1 MYRDMKLKNILS
13 IFCFLFVAV
22 ACSSED
28 DMMNDVDL
36 EVKSA
41 SEVYASLNV
50 SLGTGNI
57 PTKAVENADTEN
69 PTANESAVKNCYL
82 AVFDADTKELL
93 ASRLYNEPESSE
105 DKITYV
111 LNDNIV
117 FKVSSL
123 KDEYPNL
130 LFVAIAHMNSNKGD
144 YAPYSS
150 ISHVQAC
157 TTYNELMAVSLKE
170 DPTVLVKVGE
180 RTIQKDEFDKYVNVS
195 TEMISQGGGKERIQ
209 IDVKQRSAGIELEEL
224 KVMSAAGAVDSI
236 KVTSLQL
243 INMVSSSNVGGQIEN
258 PDTEDSEIRTTE
270 DITSDDQIHLPNL
283 LGSRFYTYENPVSN
297 NDKTKLRIKYSYTF
311 NGKKE
316 TGSSIFTIK
325 TPADNAD
332 GYTEE
337 VKANHIYKLTVN
349 ITNGVVDVTVKL
361 ATKDWKYDSSTN
373 DFEFTYKN

>member
-1 MYRDMKLKNILS
+1 MKLKNILS

-57 PTKAVENADTEN
+57 PTKAVNNAGTEN
-69 PTANESAVKNCYL
+69 PTDKESAVMNCYL
-82 AVFDADTKELL
+82 AVFDANTKKLL
-93 ASRLYNEPESSE
+93 ASHLYNEPKSSG
-105 DKITYV
+105 DGVTYV

-123 KDEYPNL
+123 EAEYPDL
-130 LFVAIAHMNSNKGD
+130 LLVAIAHMNSNEGFH
-144 YAPYSS
+144 APYSS
-150 ISHVQAC
+150 ISAVQAC
-157 TTYNELMAVSLKE
+157 TTYEELMAVSLKE

-180 RTIQKDEFDKYVNVS
+180 LTINKEEFGDYVNVS
-195 TEMISQGGGKERIQ
+195 KEMISQGGGKKRIQ

-224 KVMSAAGAVDSI
+224 NVISAAGTVADI

-243 INMVSSSNVGGQIEN
+243 INMVSSSKVGGQVER
-258 PDTEDSEIRTTE
+258 PDTEESEIR
-270 DITSDDQIHLPNL
+270 ITGEKNNDNQVRYDNL

-297 NDKTKLRIKYSYTF
+297 TNKTKLRIEYSYTL
-311 NGKKE
+311 NGKEE

-325 TPADNAD
+325 TPADNAV

>member
-1 MYRDMKLKNILS
+1 MKLKNILS

-57 PTKAVENADTEN
+57 PTKAVENAGTEN
-69 PTANESAVKNCYL
+69 PTVNESAVMNCYL
-82 AVFDADTKELL
+82 AVFDADTKKLL
-93 ASRLYNEPESSE
+93 ASRLYNEPKSSE
-105 DKITYV
+105 DNVTYV

-123 KDEYPNL
+123 EAEYPNL
-130 LFVAIAHMNSNKGD
+130 LLVAIAHMNSNAGD

-150 ISHVQAC
+150 ISEVQAC
-157 TTYNELMAVSLKE
+157 STYEDLMAVSLKE
-170 DPTVLVKVGE
+170 DPTVLVKVGAL
-180 RTIQKDEFDKYVNVS
+180 TIPKEKFGDYVNVS
-195 TEMISQGGGKERIQ
+195 KEMISQGGGKNRIQ

-224 KVMSAAGAVDSI
+224 KVKSAAGTVDNV

-243 INMVSSSNVGGQIEN
+243 INMVSSSKVGGQVER
-258 PDTEDSEIRTTE
+258 PDTEESEIR
-270 DITSDDQIHLPNL
+270 ITGEKNNDNQVRYDNL

-297 NDKTKLRIKYSYTF
+297 TNKTKLRIEYSYTL
-311 NGKKE
+311 NGKEE

-325 TPADNAD
+325 TPADNAV

>member
-1 MYRDMKLKNILS
+1 MKLKNILS

-57 PTKAVENADTEN
+57 PTKAVQNAGPGT
-69 PTANESAVKNCYL
+69 PTVNESSVNNCYL

-93 ASRLYNEPESSE
+93 ASRLYEGLESSE
-105 DKITYV
+105 DNVTYV

-123 KDEYPNL
+123 KAEYPNL
-130 LFVAIAHMNSNKGD
+130 LLVAIAHMNSNK
-144 YAPYSS
+144 APHADYSS
-150 ISHVQAC
+150 ISRVQAC
-157 TTYNELMAVSLKE
+157 TTYDGLMAVSLKE

-180 RTIQKDEFDKYVNVS
+180 FKIQKEEFDKYVNVS

-209 IDVKQRSAGIELEEL
+209 IDVIQRSAGIELEEL
-224 KVMSAAGAVDSI
+224 NVISAAGTVADI
-236 KVTSLQL
+236 EVTSLQL
-243 INMVSSSNVGGQIEN
+243 INMVSSSKVGGQIER
-258 PDTEDSEIRTTE
+258 PDTEKSEIRTTE
-270 DITSDDQIHLPNL
+270 DITSEDQIQLPNL

-297 NDKTKLRIKYSYTF
+297 TNKTKLSIEYSYTL
-311 NGKKE
+311 NGKEE

-325 TPADNAD
+325 TPADNAV

-349 ITNGVVDVTVKL
+349 ITNSVVDVTVKL
-361 ATKDWKYDSSTN
+361 ATMDWKYDSNTN

>member
-1 MYRDMKLKNILS
+1 MKLKNILS

-57 PTKAVENADTEN
+57 PTKAVENEGTEN
-69 PTANESAVKNCYL
+69 PTVNESAVRNCYL
-82 AVFDADTKELL
+82 AVFDANTKKLL
-93 ASRLYNEPESSE
+93 ASRLYNEPKSSG
-105 DKITYV
+105 DNVTYV

-123 KDEYPNL
+123 EAEYPDL
-130 LFVAIAHMNSNKGD
+130 LLVAIAHMNSNEGA
-144 YAPYSS
+144 YADYSS
-150 ISHVQAC
+150 ISQVQVC
-157 TTYNELMAVSLKE
+157 STYEELMAVSLKE

-180 RTIQKDEFDKYVNVS
+180 LTIEKGKFGDYVNVS
-195 TEMISQGGGKERIQ
+195 KEMISQGGGKNRIQ
-209 IDVKQRSAGIELEEL
+209 IDVKQRSAGIELENL
-224 KVMSAAGAVDSI
+224 NVISAAGKVDNI

-243 INMVSSSNVGGQIEN
+243 MNMVSSSKVGSQIEN
-258 PDTEDSEIRTTE
+258 PDTEYSEIRTTE
-270 DITSDDQIHLPNL
+270 DITSEDQIQLPNL

-297 NDKTKLRIKYSYTF
+297 ANKTKLRIEYSYTL

-325 TPADNAD
+325 TPADNAV
-332 GYTEE
+332 GYYTEE

-349 ITNGVVDVTVKL
+349 ITNGVVNVTMKL
-361 ATKDWKYDSSTN
+361 ATKDWKYESGTN
-373 DFEFTYKN
+373 GFEFTYKN

>member
-1 MYRDMKLKNILS
+1 MKLKNILS

-57 PTKAVENADTEN
+57 PTKAVQNAGTEK
-69 PTANESAVKNCYL
+69 PTDNESSVNNCYL

-93 ASRLYNEPESSE
+93 ASRLYEGLESS
-105 DKITYV
+105 DDNVTYV

-123 KDEYPNL
+123 EAEYPNL
-130 LFVAIAHMNSNKGD
+130 LLVAIAHMNSNEGFH
-144 YAPYSS
+144 APYSS
-150 ISHVQAC
+150 ISAVQAC
-157 TTYNELMAVSLKE
+157 TTYEELMAVSLKE

-180 RTIQKDEFDKYVNVS
+180 LTINKEEFGDYVNVS
-195 TEMISQGGGKERIQ
+195 KEMISQGGGKKRIQ

-224 KVMSAAGAVDSI
+224 NVISAAGTVADI

-243 INMVSSSNVGGQIEN
+243 INMVSSSKVGGQVER
-258 PDTEDSEIRTTE
+258 PDTEESEIR
-270 DITSDDQIHLPNL
+270 ITGEKNNDNQVRYDNL

-297 NDKTKLRIKYSYTF
+297 TNKTKLRIEYSYTL
-311 NGKKE
+311 NGKEE

-325 TPADNAD
+325 TPADNAV

-349 ITNGVVDVTVKL
+349 ITNGVVDITVKL